1 MYIEFGCLW
10 ASCVI
15 SFEKKVFFLPFSN
28 DRPKMKREQD
38 SDQEETSRSWWFMLL
53 HPIELYDALI
63 ESWQT
68 CNFDE
73 VGYANSLHIPL
84 AAVGQPADLYNLA
97 GLH

>member
-1 MYIEFGCLW
+1 VAVACDVL
-10 ASCVI
+10 
-15 SFEKKVFFLPFSN
+15 
-28 DRPKMKREQD
+28 KREQD

-73 VGYANSLHIPL
+73 VGPAL
-84 AAVGQPADLYNLA
+84 AFLLNALLILVKFFLPEEWRVRIFGDLVNVDD
-97 GLH
+97 